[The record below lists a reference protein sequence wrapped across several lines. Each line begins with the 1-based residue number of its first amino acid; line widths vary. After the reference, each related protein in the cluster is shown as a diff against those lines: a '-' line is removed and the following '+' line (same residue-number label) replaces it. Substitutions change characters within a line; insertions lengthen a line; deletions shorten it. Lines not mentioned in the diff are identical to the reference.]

1 MRSPRKRRRDRAEPV
16 EIEFRFLLPSFPPT
30 PIRPLAADEIGT
42 RGGGARVFRGMFVAD
57 FVHLA
62 RHVESTDLP
71 TILSRLFPFS
81 SGSRSN
87 LQFYS
92 VFSFSIRP
100 IPYDRPPTHPLKGPS
115 RSRSSYIPFPP
126 LFPPSPLPIL
136 FSITSTFLPLPG
148 KRERACLS
156 LGSIK
161 LFIPSAG
168 IITTGQ
174 FQPVISIV
182 HALRS
187 AKISSPRQGGS
198 KRRSNREEEQRDERL
213 DPGGKE
219 ELREREVESIFHEK
233 FLSTFEKG
241 EPGFQVSSPC
251 KPRGTR
257 IQAEFSSTLARFHR
271 FFRKLNFPSGTPCTP
286 TGVIHP
292 SSSPSSPSFP
302 LPHRFN

>member
-1 MRSPRKRRRDRAEPV
+1 M
-16 EIEFRFLLPSFPPT
+16 LPSFPPT
-30 PIRPLAADEIGT
+30 PIRPLTADEIGT

-136 FSITSTFLPLPG
+136 FSITSTFLSLPG
-148 KRERACLS
+148 KRKRACLS
-156 LGSIK
+156 FGSIK

-168 IITTGQ
+168 IITTVNFSRQ
-174 FQPVISIV
+174 FQ
-182 HALRS
+182 LFT
-187 AKISSPRQGGS
+187 
-198 KRRSNREEEQRDERL
+198 RL
-213 DPGGKE
+213 DPRRFPLLGKE
-219 ELREREVESIFHEK
+219 GRNVDRIGKKSRETKDWILEGR
-233 FLSTFEKG
+233 
-241 EPGFQVSSPC
+241 
-251 KPRGTR
+251 R
-257 IQAEFSSTLARFHR
+257 
-271 FFRKLNFPSGTPCTP
+271 N
-286 TGVIHP
+286 
-292 SSSPSSPSFP
+292 
-302 LPHRFN
+302 

>member
-1 MRSPRKRRRDRAEPV
+1 
-16 EIEFRFLLPSFPPT
+16 
-30 PIRPLAADEIGT
+30 
-42 RGGGARVFRGMFVAD
+42 MFVAD

-126 LFPPSPLPIL
+126 F
-136 FSITSTFLPLPG
+136 FLPLLFSYSFLYYIDFSTPL
-148 KRERACLS
+148 REKGESLS
-156 LGSIK
+156 LSWLDQTVYSLRGNNHN
-161 LFIPSAG
+161 
-168 IITTGQ
+168 GQ

-187 AKISSPRQGGS
+187 AKISSPRKGGS
-198 KRRSNREEEQRDERL
+198 KRRSNREEEQGDERL